1 MLSPCHKPLRQTL
14 AIMLLAAAGPIA
26 QAQGVPAAASVTAK
40 AAPSAQAAP
49 SGRDIVQRAR
59 QADTHRDV
67 YRRYLMTIER
77 DGVVL
82 RRGLESYSMRLVD
95 ESRGL
100 LVFHEP
106 SDARGI
112 KYLTWNYDDIARD
125 DDMWMFLPSERIV
138 RRIAG
143 SARRGSFMRSD
154 LLNEDLQDR
163 SVDDDTHQWLRSEAC
178 GEVLCHVIES
188 RPVRS
193 DVSEYARRVTWV
205 REDLGL
211 PVKVE
216 YMDRAGQLVKT
227 ASYLD
232 FQRFGDVW
240 SRTRT
245 VVTSADGRSRT
256 TLLAQ
261 ETRINGGLAARLFEH
276 ASLR

>member
-1 MLSPCHKPLRQTL
+1 MPSLCQKPLRQTL
-14 AIMLLAAAGPIA
+14 AIVLLAAAGPLA
-26 QAQGVPAAASVTAK
+26 QAQGVPAAAPATAR
-40 AAPSAQAAP
+40 AASPAQAAP

-82 RRGLESYSMRLVD
+82 RRGLESYSARLAD

-106 SDARGI
+106 TDARGI

-163 SVDDDTHQWLRSEAC
+163 SVDDDAHQWLRSEAC
-178 GEVLCHVIES
+178 GEATCQVIES

-205 REDLGL
+205 REDLWL

-232 FQRFGDVW
+232 FQRFGDAW

>member
-1 MLSPCHKPLRQTL
+1 MPSLCQKYLRQTL
-14 AIMLLAAAGPIA
+14 ATVLLATGWPLAH
-26 QAQGVPAAASVTAK
+26 AQGVPTATAK
-40 AAPSAQAAP
+40 AAPQAQAAP

-82 RRGLESYSMRLVD
+82 RRGLESYAMRLAD

-163 SVDDDTHQWLRSEAC
+163 SVDDDAHQWLRSEAC
-178 GEVLCHVIES
+178 GEATCQVVES
-188 RPVRS
+188 RPVRT
-193 DVSEYARRVTWV
+193 DISEYSRRVTWV
-205 REDLGL
+205 REDLWL

-232 FQRFGDVW
+232 FQRFGDAW

-245 VVTSADGRSRT
+245 VVSSADGRSRT

-261 ETRINGGLAARLFEH
+261 ETRIDAGLPARLFEH
-276 ASLR
+276 AAMR

>member
-1 MLSPCHKPLRQTL
+1 MSCLCEKPRRQTL
-14 AIMLLAAAGPIA
+14 ATLLLAAGSALA
-26 QAQGVPAAASVTAK
+26 QAQGVPTAPAAAAQAK
-40 AAPSAQAAP
+40 AQL

-82 RRGLESYSMRLVD
+82 RRGLESYSMRLAD

-163 SVDDDTHQWLRSEAC
+163 SVDDDEHRWLRSEPC
-178 GEVLCHVIES
+178 GEATCQVIES
-188 RPVRS
+188 RPART
-193 DVSEYARRVTWV
+193 DISEYSRRVTWI
-205 REDLGL
+205 REDLWL

-216 YMDRAGQLVKT
+216 YMDRSGQLAKT

-232 FQRFGDVW
+232 FQRFGDAW

-256 TLLAQ
+256 VLLAQ
-261 ETRINGGLAARLFEH
+261 ETRINGGLPSRLFEH

>member
-82 RRGLESYSMRLVD
+82 RRGLESYSMRLAD

-163 SVDDDTHQWLRSEAC
+163 SVDDDAHQWLRSEAC
-178 GEVLCHVIES
+178 GEVVCHVIES

-193 DVSEYARRVTWV
+193 DVSEYALRVTWV
-205 REDLGL
+205 REDLWL
-211 PVKVE
+211 PVKVK

>member
-1 MLSPCHKPLRQTL
+1 MPSLCQILPRQTL
-14 AIMLLAAAGPIA
+14 AILLLAAAGPLA
-26 QAQGVPAAASVTAK
+26 HAQGAASAAAAK
-40 AAPSAQAAP
+40 PASPPQAAP
-49 SGRDIVQRAR
+49 SGRDIVLRAR

-82 RRGLESYSMRLVD
+82 RRGLESYAMRLPD

-106 SDARGI
+106 TDARGI
-112 KYLTWNYDDIARD
+112 KYLTWNYDDTARD

-163 SVDDDTHQWLRSEAC
+163 SVDDDAHQWLRSEPC
-178 GEVLCHVIES
+178 GEATCQVIES
-188 RPVRS
+188 RPVRA
-193 DVSEYARRVTWV
+193 DISEYALRVTWV
-205 REDLGL
+205 RDDLWL

-216 YMDRAGQLVKT
+216 YMDRAGQRIKT

-232 FQRFGDVW
+232 FQRFGDAW

>member
-1 MLSPCHKPLRQTL
+1 MLSLCQKPLRQTL
-14 AIMLLAAAGPIA
+14 AIMLLAAAGPLA
-26 QAQGVPAAASVTAK
+26 QAQGVPAAASATAR
-40 AAPSAQAAP
+40 AASPVQAAP

-82 RRGLESYSMRLVD
+82 RRGLESYSMRLAD

-178 GEVLCHVIES
+178 GEVVCHVIES

-193 DVSEYARRVTWV
+193 DVSEYALRVTWV
-205 REDLGL
+205 REDLWL
-211 PVKVE
+211 PVKVD

-232 FQRFGDVW
+232 FQRFGNVW

>member
-1 MLSPCHKPLRQTL
+1 
-14 AIMLLAAAGPIA
+14 MLLAAAGPIA

-40 AAPSAQAAP
+40 AAPSAQVAP

-82 RRGLESYSMRLVD
+82 RRGLESYSMRLAD

-178 GEVLCHVIES
+178 GEAICQVIES

-205 REDLGL
+205 REDLWL

-261 ETRINGGLAARLFEH
+261 ETRINGGLAERLFEH

>member
-1 MLSPCHKPLRQTL
+1 MPSLCQKYLRQTL
-14 AIMLLAAAGPIA
+14 ATVLLATGWLPAH
-26 QAQGVPAAASVTAK
+26 AQGVPTAK
-40 AAPSAQAAP
+40 AAPQAQAAP

-82 RRGLESYSMRLVD
+82 RRGLESYSMRLAD

-163 SVDDDTHQWLRSEAC
+163 SVDDDAHQWLRSEAC
-178 GEVLCHVIES
+178 GEATCQVVES
-188 RPVRS
+188 RPVRT
-193 DVSEYARRVTWV
+193 DISEYSRRVTWV
-205 REDLGL
+205 REDLWL

-232 FQRFGDVW
+232 FQRFGDAW

-245 VVTSADGRSRT
+245 VVSSADGRSRT

-261 ETRINGGLAARLFEH
+261 ETRIGAGLPARLFEH
-276 ASLR
+276 AAMR

>member
-1 MLSPCHKPLRQTL
+1 MLSLCQKPLRQTL
-14 AIMLLAAAGPIA
+14 AIMLLAAAGPLA
-26 QAQGVPAAASVTAK
+26 QAQGVPAAAPATART
-40 AAPSAQAAP
+40 ASPAQAAP

-82 RRGLESYSMRLVD
+82 RRGLESYSMRLAD

-163 SVDDDTHQWLRSEAC
+163 SVDDDAHQWLRSEAC
-178 GEVLCHVIES
+178 GEAICQVIES

-205 REDLGL
+205 REDLWL

-216 YMDRAGQLVKT
+216 YMDRGGQLVKT